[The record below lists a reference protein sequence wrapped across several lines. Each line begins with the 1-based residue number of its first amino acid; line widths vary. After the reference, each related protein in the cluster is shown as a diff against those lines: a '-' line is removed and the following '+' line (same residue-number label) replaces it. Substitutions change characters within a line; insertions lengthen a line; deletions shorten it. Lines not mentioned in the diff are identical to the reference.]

1 MYVSSSKWP
10 IRWEERIQPLIL
22 FHCAD
27 KYRIEGPSLPDDKW
41 GSSPLLGASKLQT
54 TVNVSKPLQNTQME
68 VNHSGGDGFSEEKD
82 TPETTEQQTLNESE
96 SPSEA
101 AMKEELS
108 ETGNHNHDES
118 RSMDIIPIPNPIP
131 MTITVPAAK
140 KPSKDRHTKVEG
152 RGRRIRMPATCA
164 ARIFQ
169 LTRELGHK
177 SDGETIR
184 WLLEQSE
191 PAIIEATGTGTVPA
205 IAVSVGGTL
214 KIPTSSAARPDGED
228 VPKKRRRRASNS
240 EFVDLNEHAS
250 ICSGLAPITQ
260 TAYGGGGGGGG
271 ENGGG
276 GGLVPLW
283 PVVSNGG
290 SNTTGPFFMFPNST
304 MNQPQFWAIPAAPF
318 FNGPISDFVS
328 TLQMQNQLSNANGSS
343 SSTLA
348 PSLSSAST
356 STCSSAVTSSSS
368 AGPTQML
375 RDFSL
380 EVYDKK
386 ELQFMGCSSANL
398 DSPPTSKPSN

>member
-1 MYVSSSKWP
+1 
-10 IRWEERIQPLIL
+10 
-22 FHCAD
+22 
-27 KYRIEGPSLPDDKW
+27 
-41 GSSPLLGASKLQT
+41 
-54 TVNVSKPLQNTQME
+54 ME
-68 VNHSGGDGFSEEKD
+68 VNHSGDDGFSEEKD
-82 TPETTEQQTLNESE
+82 TPETTEEQTLNQSE

-101 AMKEELS
+101 VMKEEVS
-108 ETGNHNHDES
+108 ET
-118 RSMDIIPIPNPIP
+118 RSMDVIPMPNQIP
-131 MTITVPAAK
+131 MTMTVPAAK

-214 KIPTSSAARPDGED
+214 KIPTTSPARPDGED
-228 VPKKRRRRASNS
+228 APKKRRRRASNS

-260 TAYGGGGGGGG
+260 IAYGGGSGGD
-271 ENGGG
+271 NGGS

-283 PVVSNGG
+283 PVVSNGNG
-290 SNTTGPFFMFPNST
+290 GTNTTGPFFMFPNST

-318 FNGPISDFVS
+318 FNRPVSDFVS
-328 TLQMQNQLSNANGSS
+328 TMQMQNQNQLSNANANGSS

-356 STCSSAVTSSSS
+356 STCSSAVSSSSS

-398 DSPPTSKPSN
+398 ESPPTSNPSN